1 MSRIYLAADF
11 GGGSGR
17 VIAGHIGDDAS
28 GKTLVMEEIH
38 RFPNRVVRIGDYLYW
53 DFPALFAELKE
64 GLAKAA
70 AKFGDSIASIG
81 IDTWGVDFGLIDKL
95 GNLVGNPICYRDT
108 HTQGLVE
115 EFSSEN
121 DPSAHYAEAGIQM
134 LPINTMF
141 RLISMV
147 KTDDPK
153 LRIADKLLFMPD
165 LFSYYLTGKT
175 QNEYTIA
182 STSELLDAR
191 TRQWN
196 TPLIEKIGV
205 DPSLFGKIVMPGE
218 SRGAVTAEISHETGL
233 RDDVKVIAVGSHDT
247 ASAVFAAAESYDD
260 GRSAFLSSGTWSLLG
275 VLTDD
280 PVLTEEARLADYTN
294 EGAVGGKIRLLTNIT
309 GLWILQRLAAQW
321 KSRGENV
328 GWSEL
333 IDEAEGARDTSI
345 IDVDDPLFQNPDN
358 MEGNILAYC
367 EKNGLQAP
375 GNRGEFVRC
384 VCNSL
389 AVRYKKAIEDLNTLL
404 PEPIRRLKIFGGGAS
419 NRLLNRLTAEATGLE
434 VTTGAREATA
444 IGNIL
449 VQAIA
454 DGSIKDKS
462 EITEIIEP

>member
-70 AKFGDSIASIG
+70 AKFGYSIASIG

-165 LFSYYLTGKT
+165 LFSYYLTGKA

-205 DPSLFGKIVMPGE
+205 DASLFGRIVMPGE
-218 SRGAVTAEISHETGL
+218 SRGAVTAEISRETGL
-233 RDDVKVIAVGSHDT
+233 CDDVKVIAVGSHDT